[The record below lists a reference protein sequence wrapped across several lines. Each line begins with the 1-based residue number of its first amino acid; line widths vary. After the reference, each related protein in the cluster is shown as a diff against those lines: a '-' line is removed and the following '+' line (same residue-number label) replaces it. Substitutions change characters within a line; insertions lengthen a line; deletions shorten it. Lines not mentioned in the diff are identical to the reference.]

1 MLANEETVRPKLARF
16 RPKLLDALQGY
27 SKEKFLKDLMAGL
40 TVGVVAL
47 SLCIGLGAASGV
59 NPKHG
64 LYAGIFGGFLVS
76 ALGGSR
82 VQVGG
87 PAGAFVGLLAVMSAK
102 YGLPDLLLC
111 TMMAGVILFVMG
123 LLKMGVLI
131 KFVPQPIT
139 VGFTCGIA
147 VTLLTTQIQPF
158 FGLHFPEGVKEPA
171 EFLPKIIALAKV
183 AGTVNWPT
191 VALSLVS
198 LVILW
203 KWPVRL
209 RAHVPGSI
217 VVVALGTTLAA
228 VAAAPWAPGWFAA
241 HLGVDNVAT
250 IGSKFGEIPRGLPAF
265 SLPRF
270 DWRHLNDLV
279 MPAFTIAVLCA
290 IESLLS
296 AVVSDG
302 LIDDQHDSN
311 QELMGQGVANCVAPL
326 FGALPVT
333 GVIARTAT
341 NIRNGAQTPLAGM
354 IHAVFLLGVLLVAAP
369 LARHIPL
376 AALGAVLIS
385 VGWRM
390 GEWGELRRL
399 KKRPPG
405 DVAVFLLTFALT
417 VFLDLPIAV
426 TVGMLLACFLF
437 IKRVTET
444 TQVQSMTGDARK
456 DAHQPGH
463 GAHEELHE
471 KLPEGVIIYR
481 VFGALLFGAADKLN
495 MVLRRG
501 IADTRV
507 VIFHM
512 TAVSVMD
519 ATALDR
525 LENLHEKLARAG
537 RHLILC
543 GPHTQAY
550 YMMAKAGFL
559 DEVGEANV
567 MPDLPSSVARAKT
580 LLAASA
586 PAKPAPAAP
595 PKTPPTSAPPKPSAA
610 PKPPAAPPPPAK

>member
-1 MLANEETVRPKLARF
+1 MLANEETARPGLARF
-16 RPKLLDALQGY
+16 RPKLVDALQGY
-27 SKEKFLKDLMAGL
+27 TKAKFFKDLMAGL

-64 LYAGIFGGFLVS
+64 LYAGIIGGFLVS

-87 PAGAFVGLLAVMSAK
+87 PAGAFVGLLAVLSAR

-158 FGLHFPEGVKEPA
+158 LGLQIEHEPA
-171 EFLPKIIALAKV
+171 QFLPKIIALAKV
-183 AGTVNWPT
+183 AGTVNWST
-191 VALSLVS
+191 AALSAAS

-217 VVVALGTTLAA
+217 VVVVLGTALAA
-228 VAAAPWAPGWFAA
+228 LAAAPWAPAWLAA
-241 HLGVDNVAT
+241 HLGVENVAT
-250 IGSKFGEIPRGLPAF
+250 IGSKFGDIPRGLPAF
-265 SLPRF
+265 SLPRL
-270 DWRHLNDLV
+270 DWRHLNDLA

-311 QELMGQGVANCVAPL
+311 QELMGQGVANFIAPL

-341 NIRNGAQTPLAGM
+341 NIRNGAQTPIAGM
-354 IHAVFLLGVLLVAAP
+354 IHALFLLAVLLVAAP
-369 LARHIPL
+369 LAKHIPL
-376 AALGAVLIS
+376 ASLGAVLIS

-399 KKRPPG
+399 KKRPLG
-405 DVAVFLLTFALT
+405 DAAVFLLTFALT

-444 TQVQSMTGDARK
+444 TQIQSMTGDARQ
-456 DAHQPGH
+456 DALHPGP
-463 GAHEELHE
+463 GAHEQLPE
-471 KLPEGVIIYR
+471 KLPDGVIVYR

-525 LENLHEKLARAG
+525 LENLHEKLTRAG

-543 GPHTQAY
+543 GPHTQPLF
-550 YMMAKAGFL
+550 MMTKAGFL
-559 DEVGEANV
+559 DAVGAANV
-567 MPDLPSSVARAKT
+567 MSDLPASVARAKT
-580 LLAASA
+580 LLAPCATGSDVT
-586 PAKPAPAAP
+586 PSKGGCN
-595 PKTPPTSAPPKPSAA
+595 PK
-610 PKPPAAPPPPAK
+610 